1 MVWTPS
7 QLTRAQMEE
16 RRLTGGRL
24 LRRTRWS
31 QAEIARY
38 LGVTRATVSE
48 WAKQLA
54 QGGLRNLRRRKPS
67 GRPPKLTKAQRKAL
81 LRLLKRDAKQ
91 AGFRTEH
98 WTLPRIAKVIE
109 REFHVVY
116 HPNYVADLLQQW
128 DWSLQVPLPRAKE
141 RDEAVI
147 RAWLAHD
154 WPRIKKSAAERR
166 SYCVFR

>member
-1 MVWTPS
+1 
-7 QLTRAQMEE
+7 MEE

-31 QAEIARY
+31 QTEIARY
-38 LGVTRATVSE
+38 VGVSRATVSE

-54 QGGLRNLRRRKPS
+54 LGGLRKLRRRKPS
-67 GRPPKLTKAQRKAL
+67 GRPPKLTKTQRKDL

-91 AGFRTEH
+91 AGFRTER
-98 WTLPRIAKVIE
+98 WTLQRIAKVIE
-109 REFHVVY
+109 REFHVIY
-116 HPNYVADLLQQW
+116 HPNYVAYLLQQW
-128 DWSLQVPLPRAKE
+128 HWSLQVPLPRAKE
-141 RDEAVI
+141 RDEALI

-166 SYCVFR
+166 YHRVFR